1 MLDKLYLSV
10 CSIFILKRLRHRG
23 KTSRGCCSKVKPL
36 SAILR
41 KPLYITLGTRTCHWL
56 LGHAM
61 YFPAYIVARFFFTQS
76 WKYAHS
82 QTQSCWVLLTHCNH
96 YMSISIVQISFAITI
111 TFFFK
116 AVIILWVFKPPS
128 GFSKE
133 QI

>member
-23 KTSRGCCSKVKPL
+23 KTSRGCCSKVKPIR
-36 SAILR
+36 STE
-41 KPLYITLGTRTCHWL
+41 KTFITLGIRTCHKDARTCHVL
-56 LGHAM
+56 HC
-61 YFPAYIVARFFFTQS
+61 IVARFFFTQS
-76 WKYAHS
+76 WKSAHS